1 MSGGN
6 RSDSMAGQVAMAA
19 PSVTAVLTSWE
30 RVTVQDWLA
39 ISGIIFIG
47 LQAVYLIW
55 RWVRD
60 ARRESDRRRDR
71 AASRNLHDDAQDTE
85 T

>member
-1 MSGGN
+1 MTEQPIN
-6 RSDSMAGQVAMAA
+6 AA
-19 PSVTAVLTSWE
+19 LETAKAVPSVTAVLTSWE
-30 RVTVQDWLA
+30 RITVQDWLA
-39 ISGIIFIG
+39 ASGIIFIG

-60 ARRESDRRRDR
+60 ARRESDRQHDRR

-85 T
+85 L